1 MLYVHVVILKRV
13 CEPETKLPKGGGKK
27 KKPHA
32 SRNGV
37 NSSSFRHLDHNTFYP
52 KVTVK

>member
-27 KKPHA
+27 KKNLMQA
-32 SRNGV
+32 EMG
-37 NSSSFRHLDHNTFYP
+37 
-52 KVTVK
+52 